1 MTKTTTS
8 TKRKRI
14 GVMCSGKGTN
24 FENIVITCNK
34 HEVVLMIHDKKECGA
49 ARRAEKWG
57 IPHVRIKHTHEQ
69 EMIEM
74 FRAWNVDL
82 IVLAGYMRILKR
94 PSDFHCPI
102 INVHP
107 SLLPKYKGL
116 HAVEQALDSN
126 DTVTGCSVHYVN
138 EELDGGEIIKQAE
151 VPIMPDDTVDT
162 LTRRIQLMEY
172 AILPKVIDDYETP
185 ISKGEGKT
193 LSAVGAGPTDRAEE
207 YTSRGH
213 RVEEYGG
220 GWRRLDY
227 GS

>member
-1 MTKTTTS
+1 MMTT

-24 FENIVITCNK
+24 FENIVMTCNK

-49 ARRAEKWG
+49 QKRAAKYG
-57 IPHVRIKHTHEQ
+57 IPHVRVKHNRED
-69 EMIEM
+69 EMIAL
-74 FRAWNVDL
+74 FKSWRVDL

-94 PSDFHCPI
+94 PLDFHCPI

-126 DTVTGCSVHYVN
+126 DEVTGCTVHYVN
-138 EELDGGEIIKQAE
+138 EELDGGDIIAQKE
-151 VPIMPDDTVDT
+151 VPILSDDTIDT
-162 LTRRIQLMEY
+162 LTRRIQLQEY
-172 AILPKVIDDYETP
+172 ALLPYVIDNYETP
-185 ISKGEGKT
+185 ISESERQIV
-193 LSAVGAGPTDRAEE
+193 SAVGARHAYRGEE
-207 YTSRGH
+207 YSSRGH
-213 RVEEYGG
+213 REQIDGG

-227 GS
+227 G

>member
-1 MTKTTTS
+1 MKQTS
-8 TKRKRI
+8 KRKRI

-24 FENIVITCNK
+24 FENIVLTCNK

-49 ARRAEKWG
+49 LKRAAKYG
-57 IPHVRIKHTHEQ
+57 IPHIRIKHTNEQ
-69 EMIEM
+69 QMIDM
-74 FRAWNVDL
+74 YRAWNVDL
-82 IVLAGYMRILKR
+82 IVLAGYMRVLKR

-102 INVHP
+102 INVQP

-116 HAVEQALDSN
+116 HAVEQALDSG

-138 EELDGGEIIKQAE
+138 EEWDGGEIIEQRE
-151 VPIMPDDTVDT
+151 VPILPDDTVDT

-193 LSAVGAGPTDRAEE
+193 LSAVGARHAYRGEE
-207 YTSRGH
+207 YSSRGH
-213 RVEEYGG
+213 REQIDGG